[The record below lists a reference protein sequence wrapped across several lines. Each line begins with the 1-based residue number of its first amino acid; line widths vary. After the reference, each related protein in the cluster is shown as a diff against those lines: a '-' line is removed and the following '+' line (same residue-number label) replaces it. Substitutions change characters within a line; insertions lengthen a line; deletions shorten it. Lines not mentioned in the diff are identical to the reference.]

1 MQNVEIHTG
10 DYIGYVGKSI
20 LSASSKR
27 LDASLRL
34 IDSLDLDSHAL
45 FLLFSGL
52 DSSEEETEQLCSYI
66 AEHHPDCEVYPI
78 HGGQEIYSYIMV
90 AE

>member
-1 MQNVEIHTG
+1 MTN
-10 DYIGYVGKSI
+10 
-20 LSASSKR
+20 AKR
-27 LDASLRL
+27 ARL

-52 DSSEEETEQLCSYI
+52 DSSEEETEAICSYI